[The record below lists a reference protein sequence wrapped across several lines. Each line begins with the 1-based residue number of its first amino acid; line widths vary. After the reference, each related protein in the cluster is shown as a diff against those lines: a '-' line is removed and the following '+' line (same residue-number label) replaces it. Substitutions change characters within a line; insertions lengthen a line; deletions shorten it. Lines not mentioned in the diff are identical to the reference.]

1 MDMQKLAETKNA
13 GLLAFNGAVIFTV
26 IKLLIDNNLHEYL
39 NYYLYFTLL
48 CALISIAL
56 NFFSLSAQLKH
67 KQLEISNHK
76 SENLLFFGKVAD
88 HSPSDYLKNLS
99 LSYNIELPDDQYTK
113 DLASQIVINA
123 QIALRKFKLFNF
135 AFKWTIAGIA
145 SPLSLLFY
153 YLFWDNNK

>member
-26 IKLLIDNNLHEYL
+26 IKLLMDNNLLDYL
-39 NYYLYFTLL
+39 HYYLYFTLL

-67 KQLEISNHK
+67 KQLELSNHK
-76 SENLLFFGKVAD
+76 SENLLFFGAIAN
-88 HSPSDYLKNLS
+88 HEPSMYLNL
-99 LSYNIELPDDQYTK
+99 LSSNYKIELTDDQYTK
-113 DLASQIVINA
+113 DMASQIVINS

-145 SPLSLLFY
+145 TPLSLLFY